1 VVGEGRWRRIADLL
15 QEAAAGSEVAPAV
28 AEVVAQLL
36 HVEHVSLVLV
46 VGGLPV
52 TTAGSSDLAVML
64 CERQLALGEGPAV
77 EALRTGE
84 PAQFDDLTAPESL
97 ERAPVFISE
106 ARAAGVGA
114 MFAFPLRIG
123 GAHVGVLTGHRAGAG
138 PLSHEQHSD
147 ALIVSTLASIAL
159 LHAEPDGT
167 LAPGGERIDHATV
180 LDGVVQVATGM
191 VAEQLGVPMIEALVR
206 MRAHAFAADGRLE
219 EVARRIIDRELRL
232 ER

>member
-1 VVGEGRWRRIADLL
+1 MVGEGRWRRIADLL
-15 QEAAAGSEVAPAV
+15 QEAAAGSAVAPAV

-36 HVEHVSLVLV
+36 DVEDVSLVLV
-46 VGGLPV
+46 VEGLPV
-52 TTAGSSDLAVML
+52 TTAGSSELAIAL

-84 PAQFDDLTAPESL
+84 PAQFDDLAAPESL

-106 ARAAGVGA
+106 ARAVGVGA

-123 GAHVGVLTGHRAGAG
+123 GARVGVLTGQRASAGA
-138 PLSHEQHSD
+138 LSHQQHSD

-159 LHAEPDGT
+159 LHAEPDGM
-167 LAPGGERIDHATV
+167 LAPGGGRIDHAAV

-191 VAEQLGVPMIEALVR
+191 VAEQLGVTIMEALVR
-206 MRAHAFAADGRLE
+206 LRAHAFAADGRLE
-219 EVARRIIDRELRL
+219 DVARSIIDRELRL